1 MLRIILLVLSAF
13 LITGCQDT
21 NQKSTTE
28 LITDSYFFQKNTF
41 NLNLYKCVIAQTNF
55 NSTYRISSDQTDY
68 LNLST
73 IMDQDTEIEN
83 CIHTFAKINELT
95 PVKEELLKGN
105 LYLELSNCIAKTEED
120 VLYASLTSYLE
131 YVKNNDVNL
140 WTGISEFEDN
150 QFIWV
155 NIWPSQDYRETFMK
169 TWLDSSKSGEFSLKL
184 SETAIC
190 ENPYTNLFL

>member
-41 NLNLYKCVIAQTNF
+41 NLNLYKCVIAQSNF
-55 NSTYRISSDQTDY
+55 NSTYRISSDLTDY

-73 IMDQDTEIEN
+73 INDQDTEIEN

-95 PVKEELLKGN
+95 PVKEDLLKGN
-105 LYLELSNCIAKTEED
+105 LYLELSNCFA
-120 VLYASLTSYLE
+120 
-131 YVKNNDVNL
+131 
-140 WTGISEFEDN
+140 
-150 QFIWV
+150 
-155 NIWPSQDYRETFMK
+155 
-169 TWLDSSKSGEFSLKL
+169 
-184 SETAIC
+184 
-190 ENPYTNLFL
+190 